1 MMRLRRLS
9 FELSSTKAPGPDCFS
24 GSFYQSNWDLITLD
38 LYNVVRNFYIKG
50 YLVNEF
56 NRINIVLISK
66 CVNPI
71 AFSQYRP
78 ISLCNFIY
86 KVISKSLNNQLKL
99 WMTSLISQTKLFSFH
114 MRSSLKFN
122 IF

>member
-1 MMRLRRLS
+1 MMRLRRQS
-9 FELSSTKAPGPDCFS
+9 FELSSTKAPNPDCFS

-66 CVNPI
+66 CANPI
-71 AFSQYRP
+71 ALFQYRP

-86 KVISKSLNNQLKL
+86 KVISKSLINQLKP
-99 WMTSLISQTKLFSFH
+99 WMTSLISQDQVVFISH
-114 MRSSLKFN
+114 CA
-122 IF
+122 I